1 MVVALLLLSLAMIV
15 GGALS
20 AAFGWD
26 IVLNERGWVMV
37 IAGATVATGGAL
49 VLALA
54 ALAAR
59 LGRIRGELA
68 EIRDRAGRAEP
79 ALPSAPALDPVAA
92 IASGLLAGAA
102 EPGRPPEGGDAA
114 LRLPAFLQPE
124 PPPAPPPET
133 APPAVPTEPER
144 GTGEPLRPAEPVP
157 EPGLSGPLFDD
168 LAAPERSPGRDDARP
183 AAPADEAAE
192 RESLAAPPEAGPEE
206 RPDEAAAAEPADTVP
221 PDEPA
226 AAAEPEPELA
236 AAPGR
241 AVIGTYTSGSN
252 RYVMFG
258 DGSIEAE
265 TPDGTFRFASLD
277 ELKEFIAAGGEDRPD
292 GAGPA

>member
-15 GGALS
+15 GGVLS

-59 LGRIRGELA
+59 LGRIRAELA
-68 EIRDRAGRAEP
+68 EIRDRTGRPEP

-92 IASGLLAGAA
+92 VASGLLAGAA
-102 EPGRPPEGGDAA
+102 EPGRPPEPEPGE

-124 PPPAPPPET
+124 REPDAPPAPEAAPPPPPE
-133 APPAVPTEPER
+133 PDRE
-144 GTGEPLRPAEPVP
+144 
-157 EPGLSGPLFDD
+157 
-168 LAAPERSPGRDDARP
+168 P
-183 AAPADEAAE
+183 AAPDPLFADLD
-192 RESLAAPPEAGPEE
+192 RPPEAGPDAEAAPKPDIDRPPAPPLEGPEGGPEE
-206 RPDEAAAAEPADTVP
+206 RPAGDAEEAPARPEPAVAPAPEPAEAAPEEPP
-221 PDEPA
+221 
-226 AAAEPEPELA
+226 AEPE
-236 AAPGR
+236 PGR
-241 AVIGTYTSGSN
+241 AVIGTYTSGHN
-252 RYVMFG
+252 RYVMFA

-265 TPDGTFRFASLD
+265 TPDGTFHFASLD
-277 ELKEFIAAGGEDRPD
+277 ELKAFIAAGGEDRPE